1 MPPSRHPQVTP
12 APAPE
17 EEAMRPLTIL
27 IPYCT
32 VALLVALP
40 ARPAP
45 AAIVTIS
52 RSVGPEDL
60 THQRRVIDDLSP
72 LPGVTFQDTL
82 STGAPAVTVSGGDT
96 VVFELGLRDPARFAV
111 SPNVASD
118 VFTQPGS
125 VSVHLDLLSSA
136 AATSVQ
142 RHVFVA
148 TPPSLDDP
156 QNVATPV
163 STLVDPAYWA
173 DIFTGA
179 VTEAHVA
186 GWFPGA
192 AFFVDPDQPGLF
204 SGFRGSFLV
213 PAEMPTTTFDRN
225 VSFSVVAAMRGR
237 DPPPPLLYTTVVPEP
252 AGAAWLFLAAILP
265 LGRRAARRAGIA
277 RGHSRV

>member
-1 MPPSRHPQVTP
+1 
-12 APAPE
+12 
-17 EEAMRPLTIL
+17 MRPFTIL
-27 IPYCT
+27 FPSWT
-32 VALLVALP
+32 VALLVALS

-52 RSVGPEDL
+52 RSIGPEDL
-60 THQRRVIDDLSP
+60 TRERRVIDDLSP

-82 STGAPAVTVSGGDT
+82 SAGAPAATMSGGDT
-96 VVFELGLRDPARFAV
+96 VMFELVLRDPTRFAV
-111 SPNVASD
+111 SPDVATD
-118 VFTQPGS
+118 VFSQPGS

-136 AATSVQ
+136 SATSVQ

-148 TPPSLDDP
+148 TPPSLADP

-192 AFFVDPDQPGLF
+192 TFFVDPNRPGLF

-225 VSFSVVAAMRGR
+225 VSFGVVAAMRGQ
-237 DPPPPLLYTTVVPEP
+237 DPPPPLLYTTLIPEP
-252 AGAAWLFLAAILP
+252 SGAAWLCLAAILP
-265 LGRRAARRAGIA
+265 LGSRAARRAGIA
-277 RGHSRV
+277 RRHSRV